1 MGFKGTTYEIYEYL
15 CARLT
20 HRQNRKMGKFDKY
33 SIQLR
38 TMEVG
43 TSEIEYHLGNDFFEA
58 IDEEAIQKGS
68 IIAKVCINKSIKQTE
83 LKFELEGKVVVLGDR
98 CLEEMDQPIKTT
110 GHLIVRMGKEYKDDG
125 DDVVIVPEEQGIINV
140 AWFLYEFIELAIPI
154 KHVHPFGQCN
164 SGMASKLGEHLVDSD
179 SFEDDAESFI
189 VSGVND
195 EESDSVVTD
204 PRWDALKKLK
214 KD

>member
-1 MGFKGTTYEIYEYL
+1 MRPINAST
-15 CARLT
+15 
-20 HRQNRKMGKFDKY
+20 NRKMGKFDKY

-43 TSEIEYHLGNDFFEA
+43 TSEIEYHLGNEFFEA
-58 IDEEAIQKGS
+58 IDEEAIQKGN
-68 IIAKVCINKSIKQTE
+68 ITAKVSINKTSKQSE
-83 LKFELEGKVVVLGDR
+83 LKFELEGKVVVLCDR

-110 GHLIVRMGKEYKDDG
+110 GHLIVRLGKEYKDDG

-164 SGMASKLGEHLVDSD
+164 SGMASKLEEHLVDSD
-179 SFEDDAESFI
+179 SFEDDSDSFI
-189 VSGVND
+189 ISGGD
-195 EESDSVVTD
+195 DESDSTVTD

>member
-1 MGFKGTTYEIYEYL
+1 
-15 CARLT
+15 
-20 HRQNRKMGKFDKY
+20 MGKFDKY
-33 SIQLR
+33 SIQLK
-38 TMEVG
+38 TMEIG
-43 TSEIEYHLGNDFFEA
+43 TSEVEYHLGNEFFEA
-58 IDEEAIQKGS
+58 IDEEAIQKGN
-68 IIAKVCINKSIKQTE
+68 ITAKVRIVKSTKQSE
-83 LKFELEGKVVVLGDR
+83 LNFELEGKVVVLCDR
-98 CLEEMDQPIKTT
+98 CLEEMDQPIKTN

-189 VSGVND
+189 DSDVDDN
-195 EESDSVVTD
+195 ESNSADAPID
-204 PRWDALKKLK
+204 PRWEALKKLK

>member
-1 MGFKGTTYEIYEYL
+1 
-15 CARLT
+15 
-20 HRQNRKMGKFDKY
+20 MGKLDKY

-43 TSEIEYHLGNDFFEA
+43 TSEIEYHLGNEFFEA
-58 IDEEAIQKGS
+58 IDEEAIQKGN
-68 IIAKVCINKSIKQTE
+68 IIAKVRINKTSKQSE
-83 LKFELEGKVVVLGDR
+83 LKFELEGKVVVLCDR

-110 GHLIVRMGKEYKDDG
+110 GQLIVRMGKEYKDDG

-164 SGMASKLGEHLVDSD
+164 SGMASKLEEHLVDSD
-179 SFEDDAESFI
+179 SFEDDSDSFI
-189 VSGVND
+189 ISGGD
-195 EESDSVVTD
+195 DESDSGVTD

>member
-1 MGFKGTTYEIYEYL
+1 
-15 CARLT
+15 
-20 HRQNRKMGKFDKY
+20 MGKFDKY

-58 IDEEAIQKGS
+58 IDEETIQKGNVNVR
-68 IIAKVCINKSIKQTE
+68 IRVVKSTKQSD
-83 LKFELEGKVVVLGDR
+83 LQFEIEGMVVVLCDR
-98 CLEEMDQPIKTT
+98 CLEEMEQPIKTT
-110 GHLIVRMGKEYKDDG
+110 GHLIVRLGKEYKDDG

-164 SGMASKLGEHLVDSD
+164 AGMASRLGEHLVDSD

-189 VSGVND
+189 VADDHEGNP
-195 EESDSVVTD
+195 ENTD

>member
-1 MGFKGTTYEIYEYL
+1 
-15 CARLT
+15 
-20 HRQNRKMGKFDKY
+20 MGKFDKY

-43 TSEIEYHLGNDFFEA
+43 TSEIEYHLGNEFFEA
-58 IDEEAIQKGS
+58 IDEEAIQKGN
-68 IIAKVCINKSIKQTE
+68 IIAKVRINKTSKQSE
-83 LKFELEGKVVVLGDR
+83 LKFELEGKVVVLCDR

-154 KHVHPFGQCN
+154 KHIHPFGQCN
-164 SGMASKLGEHLVDSD
+164 SGMASKLEEHLVDSD
-179 SFEDDAESFI
+179 SFEDDSDSFI
-189 VSGVND
+189 ISGGDN
-195 EESDSVVTD
+195 ESDSTVTD